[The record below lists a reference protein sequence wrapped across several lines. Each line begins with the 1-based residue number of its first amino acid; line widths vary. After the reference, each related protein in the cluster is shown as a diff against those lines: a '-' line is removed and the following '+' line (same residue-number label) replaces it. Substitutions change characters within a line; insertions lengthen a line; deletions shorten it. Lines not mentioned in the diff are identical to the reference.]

1 MKLRLVSQLVTGS
14 VELMAQSLHPKEL
27 ARQAGYTQRNL
38 LYAASV
44 LERLPVPRPLAAPR
58 RRLVAG
64 LRRFS
69 ADFGHAKASVERG
82 DIAAASQQ
90 LADRPALAQVA
101 SAAQRI
107 DRACG
112 A

>member
-1 MKLRLVSQLVTGS
+1 VQARLREHRIVLG
-14 VELMAQSLHPKEL
+14 
-27 ARQAGYTQRNL
+27 AGYTQRNL

-44 LERLPVPRPLAAPR
+44 LERLPLPSPLATPR
-58 RRLVAG
+58 RRLVVG
-64 LRRFS
+64 LRRFA
-69 ADFGHAKASVERG
+69 ADFGRAKASVERG
-82 DIAAASQQ
+82 DIAAAAQQ
-90 LADRPALAQVA
+90 LVDRPALAEVA